1 LQAEYI
7 LIIVK
12 NQIPYFEVKIRLP
25 IFKEK
30 EEVRK
35 WLNLLDTNPDDA

>member
-1 LQAEYI
+1 MLE
-7 LIIVK
+7 K
-12 NQIPYFEVKIRLP
+12 KENPHFEVKIRLP